1 VRRGDVCQME
11 ITLTN
16 QIVILDE
23 AHNIEDSS
31 REAASFTVSQ
41 TQLLDAMRDLE
52 TIGQFT
58 TFIGMVICLGADL
71 HMAQLMPLPLTM
83 SCSSK
88 PRLVLPFWYRLT
100 QVVPDK
106 IQKSLKMIVC
116 CMYVIIIPCRCMG

>member
-1 VRRGDVCQME
+1 MRRGDVCQME